1 MEPFNVE
8 LDDIV
13 NSLAAQIANQ
23 ARTIAMLE
31 GQVAA
36 LSRALEPKAGVLG
49 ELKADV
55 EVSVDDTGEA
65 IPE

>member
-8 LDDIV
+8 FDDV
-13 NSLAAQIANQ
+13 VDSLAGQIATQ

-36 LSRALEPKAGVLG
+36 LARQLQLAEDGVPD
-49 ELKADV
+49 ADIGT
-55 EVSVDDTGEA
+55 DQ
-65 IPE
+65 PR

>member
-1 MEPFNVE
+1 MEPFSVE

-13 NSLAAQIANQ
+13 SSLAAQIANS

-36 LSRALEPKAGVLG
+36 LTRALEPAP
-49 ELKADV
+49 EED
-55 EVSVDDTGEA
+55 VDDGEE
-65 IPE
+65 PTE